1 MITDGLNKLI
11 IFETSVEMNN
21 KYDTKQF
28 ADMME
33 KLNLDPDK
41 LIQNEEEKDEDKY
54 KVKHK
59 INGDLLWSSAFD

>member
-1 MITDGLNKLI
+1 
-11 IFETSVEMNN
+11 
-21 KYDTKQF
+21 
-28 ADMME
+28 MME

-59 INGDLLWSSAFD
+59 INGDLLWSSAFDQNFITYLV